1 MNDNDRSTA
10 PGEVVDGTV
19 AHSSGDTSASASADS
34 QVTNA
39 QSFDPDVEGLDDLD
53 SVDFDL
59 DEVENKIAPL
69 ALASNEA
76 ILWRP

>member
-19 AHSSGDTSASASADS
+19 AHTSTSASADS

>member
-19 AHSSGDTSASASADS
+19 AHTSASASADS

>member
-10 PGEVVDGTV
+10 PEEVVGGTV